1 MRAAYLDTSF
11 LLAEAFGERGGERGG
26 GRRRRLSDFDALFAS
41 RFLEAEFRSAFRR
54 EGLEPMV
61 ELLSPIRWIDI
72 TRSLGSELTKVLQS
86 GYLRGADCW
95 HLATALSLAPNPK
108 DLVFLT
114 LDSRQRTVA
123 EALGFRV

>member
-11 LLAEAFGERGGERGG
+11 LLAEAFGERPRGSRHRVGE
-26 GRRRRLSDFDALFAS
+26 FDAVFAS

-54 EGLEPMV
+54 EGLEPML
-61 ELLSPIRWIDI
+61 ELLSPVRWVDSA
-72 TRSLGSELTKVLQS
+72 RSLGPELDEVLTA

-95 HLATALSLAPNPK
+95 HLATALSIAPKPH

-114 LDSRQRTVA
+114 FDVRQRA
-123 EALGFRV
+123 IAKALGFRV